1 MHLWT
6 FRAAFIF
13 RLIGRRPPRQTE
25 GLEWA
30 RLIVSLA
37 YSAPPSTTSRRFGVG
52 TAFVEMEIQFMAIT
66 LFTITHKQFTPPSD
80 PLYMPLH
87 VGRKNSVEL
96 GFLGD
101 HIGDTISERN
111 PFYCELTGMYWIW
124 KNYSNSDYVGIC
136 HYRRYLINEQGA
148 LYTEAEL
155 SELLKHYDMITTKLL
170 TLPGSYYEGF
180 SANHHIKDL
189 LTTGEVLKQK
199 YPDYYDTFKRLI
211 HGPHTYFGNIFI
223 TSKKEYD
230 RYCEWLFTILFEVEK
245 RTDFTGYNGY
255 QKRLFGFLSEFL
267 QTVWIKYHNL
277 NVKECMVGMV
287 GEKYETRLLK
297 EKLASF
303 FEKRDYQGAEKHFME
318 CYQKRPDILMEASDV
333 NGELRLCMQ
342 IISTCKFEDEAYGK
356 CILDTFCDYPN
367 LIRHFGRL
375 NSAVIA
381 RSNNI
386 ANKEAVDFLE
396 TTRYITPVSIAIA
409 EKIFLL
415 K

>member
-1 MHLWT
+1 
-6 FRAAFIF
+6 
-13 RLIGRRPPRQTE
+13 
-25 GLEWA
+25 
-30 RLIVSLA
+30 
-37 YSAPPSTTSRRFGVG
+37 
-52 TAFVEMEIQFMAIT
+52 MAIT
-66 LFTITHKQFTPPSD
+66 LFTITHKQFTPPPDS
-80 PLYMPLH
+80 LYVPLH
-87 VGRKNSVEL
+87 VGRAANEDL

-101 HIGDTISERN
+101 DTGDSISKRN

-124 KNYSNSDYVGIC
+124 KNYDSYAMQNGRHALFNCSEDYIGIC
-136 HYRRYLINEQGA
+136 HYRRYLINEQGT
-148 LYTEAEL
+148 LFTEQEL

-170 TLPGSYYEGF
+170 TLPGSYYDGF

-189 LTTGEVLKQK
+189 LTTGKVIKEK
-199 YPDYYDTFKRLI
+199 YPDYYNTFEHLI

-230 RYCEWLFTILFEVEK
+230 RYCEWLFTLLFEVEK

-267 QTVWIKYHNL
+267 QTVWIQYHNL

-303 FEKRDYQGAEKHFME
+303 FEKRDYLGAERHFME

-375 NSAVIA
+375 NTAVIA
-381 RSNNI
+381 QSNRI

-396 TTRYITPVSIAIA
+396 RTSYITPVSIAIA
-409 EKIFLL
+409 KKIFLQ